1 MEGMGFRRRMVQS
14 TLFPHKESSVK
25 ETENCGLIQIEVG
38 NGNKEE
44 EVKEEA
50 EEEER
55 GRGEKRR
62 KTKRKPNSETKT
74 TPPGSST
81 KVKNISQETSSKQV
95 ASDDSPITI
104 KSSFFVKASERG
116 QNRNQR
122 NQLVHVDSPEKND
135 ELCSPSS
142 SVANG
147 KSTPQKPKRQH
158 NTTPKEEKTNSTP
171 SKKTKNGSRKLC
183 STEIPFDLTLDEQ
196 QLPAIPNLRLEA
208 KLTAEENS
216 RIFAGKQVHPF
227 FTSRKSGK
235 GNQDL
240 TGSDSKL
247 SFFEKK
253 EKDIIFNP
261 IHVFENVEED
271 HMKLDWG
278 HWRFPETSVVDT
290 LDYQCSPV
298 YEGSVESLNFD
309 NYLGGSRFTR
319 TSLHTNSHQSSIQL
333 KEVLMLSIDQPECLH
348 PITSSLLADNRVLCD
363 AYLKDVDVPQYNKEE
378 ILASSVQ
385 IAVDRILES
394 NDLFVGNSSCGNL
407 DSKLQER
414 IMSNYNTSH
423 NQPENCLWTD
433 KYRPQNAK
441 QICGNGESVNF
452 LSEWLQLWQKKG
464 SPASRGCI
472 DEDTCLTE
480 DVGCYGLQ
488 SDCDSDTTDGDD
500 SLKNVLLVTGPV
512 GSGKSAAIYACARE
526 HGFQIIEIN
535 ASDWRNGALVKQKF
549 GEAVESHWLQRTS
562 GNSIYSDKS
571 LSKFFSPVNTKTHC
585 PDMEVLEMAPLL
597 DKEDS
602 QNADALSDKIISGEN
617 LTDNRQNGIKTL
629 ILFEDVDATLCED
642 HGFISTIQQLA
653 ETAKRP
659 MILTSN
665 SNSPVL
671 PKNLDRS
678 ELSFSLPSLRNLLGH
693 VGVICAAE
701 NIKIHPFLVERFVD
715 HCQKDIRKTIMLL
728 QFWCR
733 GRSAKRGNKLYAT
746 YNPVPFDLDA
756 GHHILPKMIPW
767 GYPSQLSEF
776 VFKEIVNSLVLKEEI
791 PINGEELN
799 NSIAEITHP
808 QNDELDPFVAKKE
821 AMLSLHTSDQDE
833 VEYTAFDVNL
843 ELFDSSCSPVAFGR
857 QRRQRKTNTVLSSD
871 SEDEVLGGSTLIDL
885 DGLLDVDVKVLASH
899 CLTTQIGPLPTELIY
914 SSAVDKLEEH
924 CFQLSEGVDN
934 SCMDYICKSPD
945 MSCVP
950 ESSFVPETELIN
962 DTDLYSTTVSY
973 GHFANASAANSF
985 VQDSL
990 PVLEP
995 TVGANY
1001 DESSHAIPTDQE
1013 MLGNHSETGV
1023 AFVYQ
1028 EEVGESLSKCE
1039 ADVPREYQV
1048 LDECSCV
1055 DFLNRL
1061 KPFDNQHKTD
1071 NVFDSVQ
1078 ESWNGLR
1085 RQCKDLRNY
1094 VTTEEK
1100 SYCQILKFAHGI
1112 TDIISNT
1119 DLLLNDC
1126 HTLLYDSL
1134 RPSMSPCEKTHSYSF
1149 HDDQLDMSSVLAQHG
1164 MCFYTKEIAS
1174 LGSITGSAISLD
1186 LNTEMLSSS
1195 VSSIA
1200 LGKMANLE
1208 RKMVEIS
1215 DTKTPKSSD
1224 LLTCKSD
1231 PHICNIFESVVPL
1244 RSYLA
1249 VRGEPFHEYLS
1260 TLSQISRFETSRI
1273 SESIGNNKRRRARV
1287 PRHYLTSGPSTMSSE
1302 EISFLEKY
1310 NAYKLDASLSYK
1322 KFR

>member
-1 MEGMGFRRRMVQS
+1 MEGMGVRRRMVQS

-25 ETENCGLIQIEVG
+25 EAENCDLIQIEVG

-44 EVKEEA
+44 EVKEE
-50 EEEER
+50 EEC
-55 GRGEKRR
+55 GSIEKRR

-81 KVKNISQETSSKQV
+81 KVKNISQESSSKQV
-95 ASDDSPITI
+95 DFDDSPITI

-116 QNRNQR
+116 QNKKQR
-122 NQLVHVDSPEKND
+122 NQLVHVDSPEKID
-135 ELCSPSS
+135 ELCSPSI

-158 NTTPKEEKTNSTP
+158 NASPKEEKMNSTP
-171 SKKTKNGSRKLC
+171 SKKTKNGSRKSC
-183 STEIPFDLTLDEQ
+183 STEIAFELTLDEQ
-196 QLPAIPNLRLEA
+196 QLPTIPNLRLEA

-227 FTSRKSGK
+227 FTSWKSGK
-235 GNQDL
+235 NNQDL
-240 TGSDSKL
+240 TGSDSKW

-253 EKDIIFNP
+253 EKGVIFNP

-271 HMKLDWG
+271 HIKLDWG
-278 HWRFPETSVVDT
+278 HLIFPETSVSDT
-290 LDYQCSPV
+290 LYYQCSPV
-298 YEGSVESLNFD
+298 YEGSVESLSFD
-309 NYLGGSRFTR
+309 NYLSGSRFTR
-319 TSLHTNSHQSSIQL
+319 TSLHPNSHQSSIQL
-333 KEVLMLSIDQPECLH
+333 KEVSIWSLDQLECLH
-348 PITSSLLADNRVLCD
+348 PITSSLLAGNRLLCD
-363 AYLKDVDVPQYNKEE
+363 AYPKDVDMIRYNKEE

-385 IAVDRILES
+385 IAVDLTLES
-394 NDLFVGNSSCGNL
+394 NDLFAGNSSCGNL
-407 DSKLQER
+407 DSNLQER

-423 NQPENCLWTD
+423 NQHENCLWTD

-441 QICGNGESVNF
+441 QICGNGQSVKF

-472 DEDTCLTE
+472 DEDKCLTQ
-480 DVGCYGLQ
+480 DDGHYCLR

-500 SLKNVLLVTGPV
+500 SLKNVLLVTGPF

-562 GNSIYSDKS
+562 GNPINSDKS
-571 LSKFFSPVNTKTHC
+571 LSMFFSPVNTKTHC
-585 PDMEVLEMAPLL
+585 PDMEVLEMIPLL

-602 QNADALSDKIISGEN
+602 QNADALSDKITSGDN
-617 LTDNRQNGIKTL
+617 LADKCQNGNKTL

-665 SNSPVL
+665 SKNPVL
-671 PKNLDRS
+671 PKSLDRS
-678 ELSFSLPSLRNLLGH
+678 ELSFFLPSLKDLLGH
-693 VGVICAAE
+693 VSVICAAE

-728 QFWCR
+728 QFWWC
-733 GRSAKRGNKLYAT
+733 GQSTKRGNKLYTT

-767 GYPSQLSEF
+767 GYFSQLSEF
-776 VFKEIVNSLVLKEEI
+776 VFKEVVNSLVLTEEI
-791 PINGEELN
+791 PINCEELSD
-799 NSIAEITHP
+799 SIAENIHR
-808 QNDELDPFVAKKE
+808 QNDELDPFVAKKK
-821 AMLSLHTSDQDE
+821 AMLRLHTSHQDE
-833 VEYTAFDVNL
+833 AEYTAFDANL
-843 ELFDSSCSPVAFGR
+843 ELFDSSCSPIAFGR
-857 QRRQRKTNTVLSSD
+857 PRRRRKTNTVLSSD
-871 SEDEVLGGSTLIDL
+871 SEDEFLGGSTLL
-885 DGLLDVDVKVLASH
+885 DSGGLLDVDVKMLASH

-924 CFQLSEGVDN
+924 CFQLSEGVDY

-945 MSCVP
+945 ISCVP
-950 ESSFVPETELIN
+950 ESSYVPETELIH

-973 GHFANASAANSF
+973 GHFANATAANSF

-990 PVLEP
+990 PVLEA
-995 TVGANY
+995 TVGAYYN
-1001 DESSHAIPTDQE
+1001 ESFHAIPTDQE
-1013 MLGNHSETGV
+1013 MFGNHSETGV

-1055 DFLNRL
+1055 DFASRL
-1061 KPFDNQHKTD
+1061 KSFDNQHKTD

-1078 ESWNGLR
+1078 ESWNRLR
-1085 RQCKDLRNY
+1085 SQCKDLRNY

-1100 SYCQILKFAHGI
+1100 SYWQILKLSHGI
-1112 TDIISNT
+1112 TDVISNT

-1134 RPSMSPCEKTHSYSF
+1134 RPLMSPCEKTHSYSF
-1149 HDDQLDMSSVLAQHG
+1149 HDDQLKMSSILAQHG
-1164 MCFYTKEIAS
+1164 MCFYAKEIAS

-1186 LNTEMLSSS
+1186 LTTEMLSSS

-1200 LGKMANLE
+1200 LGKLSSLE

-1215 DTKTPKSSD
+1215 DTKTSKSSN

-1231 PHICNIFESVVPL
+1231 PHICNIFESVVPS

-1249 VRGEPFHEYLS
+1249 VKGEPFHEYLS
-1260 TLSQISRFETSRI
+1260 TLSQISRFETSRL
-1273 SESIGNNKRRRARV
+1273 SESVGNNKRRRARV
-1287 PRHYLTSGPSTMSSE
+1287 PRHYLTSGSSTMSLE
-1302 EISFLEKY
+1302 EISSLEQY
-1310 NAYKLDASLSYK
+1310 NAYKLDASLGYEN
-1322 KFR
+1322 FR

>member
-1 MEGMGFRRRMVQS
+1 MVQS

-25 ETENCGLIQIEVG
+25 EAENCDLIPIEVG

-44 EVKEEA
+44 EVKEE
-50 EEEER
+50 EEDES
-55 GRGEKRR
+55 GRREKRR

-81 KVKNISQETSSKQV
+81 KVKNIRQETSSKQV
-95 ASDDSPITI
+95 DFDDSPITI
-104 KSSFFVKASERG
+104 KSSFFVKVSEQG
-116 QNRNQR
+116 QNKKQR

-158 NTTPKEEKTNSTP
+158 NSSPKEEKRNSTP
-171 SKKTKNGSRKLC
+171 SKKTRNGSRKLC
-183 STEIPFDLTLDEQ
+183 STEIPFDLTLDEH
-196 QLPAIPNLRLEA
+196 QLPTIPNLRLEA

-227 FTSRKSGK
+227 FTSWKSGK
-235 GNQDL
+235 NNQDL
-240 TGSDSKL
+240 TGSDSKW
-247 SFFEKK
+247 SYFQKK
-253 EKDIIFNP
+253 EKGIIFNP
-261 IHVFENVEED
+261 IHVFENVEEA

-278 HWRFPETSVVDT
+278 HLRFPETSVSYA
-290 LDYQCSPV
+290 LDYKCSPV
-298 YEGSVESLNFD
+298 YEGSVESLSFD
-309 NYLGGSRFTR
+309 NYLSGSRFTR
-319 TSLHTNSHQSSIQL
+319 TSLHPNSHQTSIQL
-333 KEVLMLSIDQPECLH
+333 KEVSMWSLDQPECLH

-363 AYLKDVDVPQYNKEE
+363 AYLKDVDMLHYNKEE
-378 ILASSVQ
+378 IHASSVQ
-385 IAVDRILES
+385 IAVDHTLES
-394 NDLFVGNSSCGNL
+394 NNFFAGNSSCGNL
-407 DSKLQER
+407 DSKLHER
-414 IMSNYNTSH
+414 IIYNYNTSH
-423 NQPENCLWTD
+423 YQPENCLWTD

-441 QICGNGESVNF
+441 QICGNGESVKF

-464 SPASRGCI
+464 SPANRNFI
-472 DEDTCLTE
+472 DEDTCLTH
-480 DVGCYGLQ
+480 DDGYYYLQ

-562 GNSIYSDKS
+562 GNPINSEKS

-585 PDMEVLEMAPLL
+585 PDMEVLEMTPLL
-597 DKEDS
+597 DDEDS
-602 QNADALSDKIISGEN
+602 RNADAFSDKIISGEN
-617 LTDNRQNGIKTL
+617 LTDNCQNWIKTL

-642 HGFISTIQQLA
+642 QGFISTIQQLA

-665 SNSPVL
+665 SDCPVL

-678 ELSFSLPSLRNLLGH
+678 ELSFFLPSLRDILGH

-715 HCQKDIRKTIMLL
+715 HCQKDIRKTITLL

-733 GRSAKRGNKLYAT
+733 GQSTKRGNKLYTT

-756 GHHILPKMIPW
+756 GHHILPKMFPW

-776 VFKEIVNSLVLKEEI
+776 VFKEVLNSLVLTEEI
-791 PINGEELN
+791 PIKGEKIN
-799 NSIAEITHP
+799 DSIAENIQR

-821 AMLSLHTSDQDE
+821 AMLSLHTSHQDE
-833 VEYTAFDVNL
+833 AEYTAFDANL
-843 ELFDSSCSPVAFGR
+843 ELLDSSCSPIAFGR

-871 SEDEVLGGSTLIDL
+871 SEDEHLGGSTLL
-885 DGLLDVDVKVLASH
+885 DSGGLLDVDVKMLASH
-899 CLTTQIGPLPTELIY
+899 CLTTQIGPLSTELIY

-924 CFQLSEGVDN
+924 CFQLSEGVAY
-934 SCMDYICKSPD
+934 SCMEYICKSPD
-945 MSCVP
+945 ISCVP
-950 ESSFVPETELIN
+950 ESSFVPETELID

-973 GHFANASAANSF
+973 GHFANAAVANSF

-990 PVLEP
+990 PVLEA
-995 TVGANY
+995 TVGTYNT
-1001 DESSHAIPTDQE
+1001 ESLHAIATDQK
-1013 MLGNHSETGV
+1013 MFGNHSETGV
-1023 AFVYQ
+1023 AFVFE

-1055 DFLNRL
+1055 DFVHRL
-1061 KPFDNQHKTD
+1061 KSFENQHKTD

-1078 ESWNGLR
+1078 ESWNQLR
-1085 RQCKDLRNY
+1085 SQCKDLRNY

-1100 SYCQILKFAHGI
+1100 SYWEILKFAHGI

-1119 DLLLNDC
+1119 DLLVNDC
-1126 HTLLYDSL
+1126 HNLLYDSL
-1134 RPSMSPCEKTHSYSF
+1134 RPSMIPCEKTHSYSF
-1149 HDDQLDMSSVLAQHG
+1149 HDDQLEMSSVLAQHG
-1164 MCFYTKEIAS
+1164 MCFYFKEIAS

-1186 LNTEMLSSS
+1186 LTTEMLSSS

-1200 LGKMANLE
+1200 LGKLSCLE
-1208 RKMVEIS
+1208 REMVEIS

-1224 LLTCKSD
+1224 LLTSKSD
-1231 PHICNIFESVVPL
+1231 PHICSMFESVVPL

-1249 VRGEPFHEYLS
+1249 VKGEPFHEYLS
-1260 TLSQISRFETSRI
+1260 TLSQISRYETSRL
-1273 SESIGNNKRRRARV
+1273 SENVGNNKRRRARV
-1287 PRHYLTSGPSTMSSE
+1287 PRHYLTSGSSTMSSE
-1302 EISFLEKY
+1302 EISSLEQY
-1310 NAYKLDASLSYK
+1310 HAYKLDASLGYEN
-1322 KFR
+1322 FR